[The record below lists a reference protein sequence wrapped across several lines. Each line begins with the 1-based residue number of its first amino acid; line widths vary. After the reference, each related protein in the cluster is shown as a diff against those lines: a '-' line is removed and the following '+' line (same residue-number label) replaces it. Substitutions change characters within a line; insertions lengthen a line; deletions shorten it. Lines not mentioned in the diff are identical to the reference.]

1 MPSTISSV
9 KSTGFTQPALLF
21 FKSGLHANFVCL
33 FANHVTKKK
42 KKRLKKQ
49 IPPFPLGI
57 LVN

>member
-42 KKRLKKQ
+42 KK
-49 IPPFPLGI
+49 G
-57 LVN
+57 